1 MANQEEV
8 SFNMWIVKVALD
20 RPYTFIILAL
30 LILLLSP
37 VMILR
42 TPVDIFPNINIPV
55 IAISWTYTG
64 LNPEEFEGRVT
75 LPYEKVL
82 TTLVDNIN
90 HIESTT
96 YNGVDVVKVYL
107 QPGASLD
114 TANAQVTAASQYIIR
129 QLPPGEQ
136 PPQIINFSA
145 SSVPILQLG
154 VSGKGLNEQQL
165 NDYSLNFIRPQ
176 LITVN
181 GAVVPSPYGGKQR
194 QIMVNMDQ
202 RLMQAKGISP
212 TDVLGAM
219 NAQSMVLPS
228 GTAKI
233 GQSEYDILNNVA
245 PRTIEE
251 LNNVPI
257 KQVDGAMIYMR
268 DVSTVADGFQVQ
280 TNIVRQD
287 GHRGVLIS
295 ILKAGNASILNVVK
309 GVRAMLPFIATIVPP
324 QLHMVPLSDQSIFVR
339 AAITG
344 VIREGIIA
352 AALTALMILLFL
364 GSWRSTIIIAIS
376 IPLSIL
382 TSVIVLSLVGETINT
397 MTLGGLALAVGIL
410 VDDATVTIEN
420 IERFLENG
428 YELREA
434 ILDGAAQIA
443 VPALVST
450 LCICIVFLPM
460 FFLQGVSRYLFAPLA
475 EAVMFAMIASYILSR
490 TLVPTLAVYLLRPK
504 DHSPSRNPLV
514 VFQRGF
520 EAAFERVRAGYQVLL
535 TRLVFARRIFVP
547 SFLGVCLCGFLL
559 LPFLGRD
566 FFPSTDSGEFI
577 LHFRAKTGTRIE
589 ETARLADQV
598 ETAIRGKIP
607 GREVN
612 HILDNLG
619 LPYSPYNT
627 MHLTSGIVGSEDGD
641 ILVSLNE
648 DHHPTAK
655 YVRQLR
661 RDLPRE
667 FPGTQFYFLP
677 ADITTQILNFGL
689 PAPIDVQ
696 FRGNDIETSA
706 KLAADLKNQ
715 LLRVPGLV
723 DLRVQQP
730 MDYPTYSVDVDR

>member
-1 MANQEEV
+1 
-8 SFNMWIVKVALD
+8 MWIVKVALN

-37 VMILR
+37 VIILR

-55 IAISWTYTG
+55 VAISWTYTG
-64 LNPEEFEGRVT
+64 LNPEEFEGRIT

-82 TTLVDNIN
+82 TTLVDNIQ

-114 TANAQVTAASQYIIR
+114 TANAQVTAASQFILR
-129 QLPPGEQ
+129 QLPPGAQ

-154 VSGKGLNEQQL
+154 ISGKGLNEQQL

-176 LITVN
+176 LITVP

-202 RLMQAKGISP
+202 RLMQAKGIAPS
-212 TDVLGAM
+212 DVLGALT
-219 NAQSMVLPS
+219 AQSMVLPS

-251 LNNVPI
+251 LSNIPI

-268 DVSTVADGFQVQ
+268 DVATVSDGFQVQ

-295 ILKAGNASILNVVK
+295 VLKAGNASTLNVVK

-324 QLHMVPLSDQSIFVR
+324 ELRMVPLSDQSVFVR
-339 AAITG
+339 GAVSG
-344 VIREGIIA
+344 VIRETVIA
-352 AALTALMILLFL
+352 AALTAMMILLFI

-382 TSVIVLSLVGETINT
+382 SSVIILSLLGETINT

-420 IERFLENG
+420 IERFLEEG
-428 YELREA
+428 HGLHEA

-443 VPALVST
+443 VPAMVST

-460 FFLQGVSRYLFAPLA
+460 FSWAAWLAISLFPSPRLWFLR
-475 EAVMFAMIASYILSR
+475 
-490 TLVPTLAVYLLRPK
+490 
-504 DHSPSRNPLV
+504 
-514 VFQRGF
+514 
-520 EAAFERVRAGYQVLL
+520 
-535 TRLVFARRIFVP
+535 
-547 SFLGVCLCGFLL
+547 CL
-559 LPFLGRD
+559 LPISYPELWC
-566 FFPSTDSGEFI
+566 
-577 LHFRAKTGTRIE
+577 
-589 ETARLADQV
+589 
-598 ETAIRGKIP
+598 
-607 GREVN
+607 
-612 HILDNLG
+612 
-619 LPYSPYNT
+619 LPWRC
-627 MHLTSGIVGSEDGD
+627 IC
-641 ILVSLNE
+641 
-648 DHHPTAK
+648 
-655 YVRQLR
+655 
-661 RDLPRE
+661 
-667 FPGTQFYFLP
+667 
-677 ADITTQILNFGL
+677 
-689 PAPIDVQ
+689 
-696 FRGNDIETSA
+696 
-706 KLAADLKNQ
+706 
-715 LLRVPGLV
+715 
-723 DLRVQQP
+723 
-730 MDYPTYSVDVDR
+730 

>member
-1 MANQEEV
+1 
-8 SFNMWIVKVALD
+8 MWIVKVALD

-64 LNPEEFEGRVT
+64 LNPEEFEGRIT

-96 YNGVDVVKVYL
+96 YNSLDVVKVYL

-114 TANAQVTAASQYIIR
+114 TANAQVTAASQFVLR

-176 LITVN
+176 LITVP

-212 TDVLGAM
+212 GDVLGALT
-219 NAQSMVLPS
+219 AQSMVLPS

-268 DVSTVADGFQVQ
+268 DVATVSDGFQVQ

-295 ILKAGNASILNVVK
+295 VLKAGNASTLNVVK
-309 GVRAMLPFIATIVPP
+309 GVHGMLPFIASIVPS
-324 QLHMVPLSDQSIFVR
+324 QLRMVPLSDQSIFVR
-339 AAITG
+339 AAVTG
-344 VIREGIIA
+344 GIRETVIA

-382 TSVIVLSLVGETINT
+382 SSVIMLSLLGETINT

-420 IERFLENG
+420 IERFREEG
-428 YELREA
+428 HGQREA

-460 FFLQGVSRYLFAPLA
+460 FFLNGVSRYLFVPLA
-475 EAVMFAMIASYILSR
+475 EAVVFAMLASYILSR
-490 TLVPTLAVYLLRPK
+490 TSCT
-504 DHSPSRNPLV
+504 HSGDVSPE
-514 VFQRGF
+514 G
-520 EAAFERVRAGYQVLL
+520 AGSW
-535 TRLVFARRIFVP
+535 RFKE
-547 SFLGVCLCGFLL
+547 CL
-559 LPFLGRD
+559 
-566 FFPSTDSGEFI
+566 
-577 LHFRAKTGTRIE
+577 
-589 ETARLADQV
+589 
-598 ETAIRGKIP
+598 
-607 GREVN
+607 
-612 HILDNLG
+612 
-619 LPYSPYNT
+619 
-627 MHLTSGIVGSEDGD
+627 
-641 ILVSLNE
+641 
-648 DHHPTAK
+648 
-655 YVRQLR
+655 
-661 RDLPRE
+661 
-667 FPGTQFYFLP
+667 
-677 ADITTQILNFGL
+677 
-689 PAPIDVQ
+689 
-696 FRGNDIETSA
+696 
-706 KLAADLKNQ
+706 
-715 LLRVPGLV
+715 
-723 DLRVQQP
+723 
-730 MDYPTYSVDVDR
+730 